1 MKLPTTKALGP
12 KAHWFK
18 KWFEV
23 FRKPV
28 CAVDI
33 NTEYSIAFLA
43 PLTSTLAATHPE
55 EVGYSLRRQSI
66 GNSDDFHSHVI
77 GQANCENK

>member
-1 MKLPTTKALGP
+1 MKLPGTKGIGP
-12 KAHWFK
+12 KAHWIK

-33 NTEYSIAFLA
+33 NSAYSISSLV
-43 PLTSTLAATHPE
+43 PLTFQLSATHPN
-55 EVGYSLRRQSI
+55 EVGYPLRRQSI
-66 GNSDDFHSHVI
+66 GKRDDLSL
-77 GQANCENK
+77 ARSRSS